1 MKRERRLIAS
11 ARPKQWD
18 SALEKYE
25 YENSAY
31 RRIRSDTITKDLKRM
46 HIKIR
51 FRGFPSGPG
60 VKTSPS
66 NAGGS
71 GLIPHASWPK
81 KKQT

>member
-1 MKRERRLIAS
+1 MVVGGAQVSLLSLPVPRKATGRHAGETPVAG
-11 ARPKQWD
+11 A
-18 SALEKYE
+18 
-25 YENSAY
+25 
-31 RRIRSDTITKDLKRM
+31 TKDLKRM

-51 FRGFPSGPG
+51 FRGFPRGPG

-66 NAGGS
+66 SAGGS

>member
-1 MKRERRLIAS
+1 MAGAIE
-11 ARPKQWD
+11 
-18 SALEKYE
+18 
-25 YENSAY
+25 
-31 RRIRSDTITKDLKRM
+31 DLKRM

-81 KKQT
+81 KKKKNIKQKHYYNIQFSRSGISDS